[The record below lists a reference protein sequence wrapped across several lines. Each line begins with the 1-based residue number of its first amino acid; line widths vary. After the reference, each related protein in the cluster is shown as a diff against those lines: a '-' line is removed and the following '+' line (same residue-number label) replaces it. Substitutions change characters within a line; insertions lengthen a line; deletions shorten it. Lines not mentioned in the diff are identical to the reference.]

1 MRKLEIYFFFRQHSI
16 QFAFHTGQLLGLVD
30 VLGRTV
36 GAGRSSGG
44 LGGGKDR
51 PIQTKSEV

>member
-1 MRKLEIYFFFRQHSI
+1 MRYIFFFKQHSI
-16 QFAFHTGQLLGLVD
+16 QFAFLTGQLLGLVD

-36 GAGRSSGG
+36 GAGRPSGG